1 MMPKTLRALHEA
13 GRRAS
18 PNCINGTGARWN
30 VRYRSPDQRGAGAH
44 LGLISRPITEPPP
57 IPGGRMKFDGHCH
70 CGRISFEAEVDP
82 HAVTICHCTDC
93 QTLTGAAFR
102 ANIAAPAAHFV

>member
-1 MMPKTLRALHEA
+1 
-13 GRRAS
+13 
-18 PNCINGTGARWN
+18 
-30 VRYRSPDQRGAGAH
+30 
-44 LGLISRPITEPPP
+44 
-57 IPGGRMKFDGHCH
+57 MKFDGHCH

-102 ANIAAPAAHFV
+102 ANIAAPAAHFVLRSSTQRATTARRASANWFGSISQTSS